1 MCAGGC
7 GLLVGD
13 VAVSLINQMLRDLE
27 ERKRREQ
34 PSLTDIR
41 AVDTPRRRGAL
52 WMVLAIGLMLAG
64 AAVYIFW
71 RQPHGMPPAATLVQQ
86 HPAAAVHA
94 EPAMPLKR
102 AAPPS
107 GHGAMRPSIANN
119 ARMPERTPAA
129 ASATVTGSD
138 IKPAPSPGKGP
149 AVPLSRNARLT
160 GAQVVNSGSAAGV
173 QFGFD
178 APVSWVLRN
187 FPKTSRV
194 SLEIKDVGSVADV
207 IRALPLP
214 SMVTGVSYTL
224 TPDQHLLLAFTV
236 LPGTQAATQPAAPG
250 SGDSLQ
256 IYFTAA
262 TATPPS
268 APAVASMMKSPANV
282 PPALQSA
289 QAYNQGVRALQQGQ
303 NAAAEQLFRSA
314 LDSNP
319 DNAAAREALT
329 ALYARSGR
337 GPEAEQLLAAGLTLN
352 TGNRPRFA
360 KLYASLLMQRGADA
374 QAIQVLD
381 ANKPDIHA
389 DADYYAL
396 LAALEQRSGRNREA
410 VALYRQLLAVDPGQG
425 VWWAGLGISL
435 EQLGEPDTALVA
447 YTHAQT
453 ADSLDDAL
461 ARYVQNRINALKH

>member
-1 MCAGGC
+1 M
-7 GLLVGD
+7 
-13 VAVSLINQMLRDLE
+13 SLINQMLRDLE

-52 WMVLAIGLMLAG
+52 RMVLAMGLLLAG
-64 AAVYIFW
+64 VAAYIFW
-71 RQPHGMPPAATLVQQ
+71 RQPHGTSPAVALVQPPPAVVTHAKSAGPHSRAT
-86 HPAAAVHA
+86 
-94 EPAMPLKR
+94 PLTAHRTAR
-102 AAPPS
+102 A
-107 GHGAMRPSIANN
+107 SIASN
-119 ARMPERTPAA
+119 ARMPERTPVAADAAVMATDNNPAAPPGNRLA
-129 ASATVTGSD
+129 ASL
-138 IKPAPSPGKGP
+138 PQ
-149 AVPLSRNARLT
+149 NARLT
-160 GAQVVNSGSAAGV
+160 GAQAVSSGSAAGV
-173 QFGFD
+173 QLGFN
-178 APVSWVLRN
+178 APVSWVLRS
-187 FPKTSRV
+187 FPKTSWV

-214 SMVTGVSYTL
+214 AMVTGVSYTL
-224 TPDQHLLLAFTV
+224 TPDQRLLLAFTV

-250 SGDSLQ
+250 SGNSLQ

-262 TATPPS
+262 ATPPS

-337 GPEAEQLLAAGLTLN
+337 GPEAEQLLVTGLTLN
-352 TGNRPRFA
+352 TANRPRFA

-435 EQLGEPDTALVA
+435 EQLGEPDTALAA
-447 YTHAQT
+447 YTHAQ
-453 ADSLDDAL
+453 AAGSLDDAL